1 MEENKNTARLFHVEI
16 AQGIYLISDLE
27 QGPTEDGKSLAPGNA
42 TANSYLIIGEEKA
55 LLFDLAVNSTELK
68 TYAEK
73 LAGKPV
79 QLVLSHGHYDHA
91 FYLNKYQDVW
101 MNTKDEFLLKKGML
115 GFPPVEPCP
124 IIHGL
129 EAGDVIDLGGRELE
143 VFHIPGH
150 TPGSILLLDRKCRVL
165 LSGDTCARRLLY
177 GLHEQVS
184 FEEFCASLENLKTA
198 DFDVMYSAHDRCAI
212 PKEYLSHMMLLLKN
226 EVPQTKNVVDL
237 PGIGEMKC
245 FFHGDIRTLD
255 YFDIAFMEEPIK
267 DISKI
272 RLNVQ

>member
-16 AQGIYLISDLE
+16 AQGIYLISDPE

-212 PKEYLSHMMLLLKN
+212 PKEYLSHMVLLLKKRGFLR
-226 EVPQTKNVVDL
+226 QK
-237 PGIGEMKC
+237 MW
-245 FFHGDIRTLD
+245 
-255 YFDIAFMEEPIK
+255 
-267 DISKI
+267 
-272 RLNVQ
+272 

>member
-1 MEENKNTARLFHVEI
+1 MEENKDTGRLFHVEI
-16 AQGIYLISDLE
+16 MQGIYLISDSE
-27 QGPTEDGKSLAPGNA
+27 QGPTEDRKSLAPGNA
-42 TANSYLIIGEEKA
+42 TANSYLIIGEERA
-55 LLFDLAVNSTELK
+55 VLFDLAVNSPELK

-79 QLVLSHGHYDHA
+79 RLVLSHGHYDHV

-129 EAGDVIDLGGRELE
+129 KAGDVINLGGRELE

-165 LSGDTCARRLLY
+165 LSGDTCARRLLF
-177 GLHEQVS
+177 GLHKKVS
-184 FEEFCASLENLKTA
+184 FKDFCTSLENLKKA

-212 PKEYLSHMMLLLKN
+212 PKEYLSYIIFLLN
-226 EVPQTKNVVDL
+226 HEVPQKQNVVEL
-237 PGIGEMKC
+237 PGIGNVKYFSC
-245 FFHGDIRTLD
+245 GDNRTLEF
-255 YFDIAFMEEPIK
+255 FDVSFLEEPIK
-267 DISKI
+267 DISKVRI
-272 RLNVQ
+272 NVQ

>member
-1 MEENKNTARLFHVEI
+1 MTLFELVKQTIHVRDAAEHYGL
-16 AQGIYLISDLE
+16 QVNRSGMCRCPFHDDRHPSMKLNEKYFYCF
-27 QGPTEDGKSLAPGNA
+27 GCGA
-42 TANSYLIIGEEKA
+42 T
-55 LLFDLAVNSTELK
+55 
-68 TYAEK
+68 
-73 LAGKPV
+73 
-79 QLVLSHGHYDHA
+79 
-91 FYLNKYQDVW
+91 
-101 MNTKDEFLLKKGML
+101 
-115 GFPPVEPCP
+115 
-124 IIHGL
+124 
-129 EAGDVIDLGGRELE
+129 GDVIDLGGRELE

>member
-16 AQGIYLISDLE
+16 AQGIYLISDPE

-42 TANSYLIIGEEKA
+42 TANSYLIIGEERA
-55 LLFDLAVNSTELK
+55 VLLDLAVNSPELK

-91 FYLNKYQDVW
+91 FYLNQYQDVW
-101 MNTKDEFLLKKGML
+101 MNTKDKFLLKKGML

-143 VFHIPGH
+143 VF
-150 TPGSILLLDRKCRVL
+150 TSR
-165 LSGDTCARRLLY
+165 
-177 GLHEQVS
+177 
-184 FEEFCASLENLKTA
+184 
-198 DFDVMYSAHDRCAI
+198 
-212 PKEYLSHMMLLLKN
+212 
-226 EVPQTKNVVDL
+226 
-237 PGIGEMKC
+237 
-245 FFHGDIRTLD
+245 DIRREVFCFLTENAECCFREIPVHED
-255 YFDIAFMEEPIK
+255 FFTDCMN
-267 DISKI
+267 
-272 RLNVQ
+272 R

>member
-16 AQGIYLISDLE
+16 AQGIYLISDPE

-255 YFDIAFMEEPIK
+255 YFDIAFM
-267 DISKI
+267 
-272 RLNVQ
+272 